1 MFKKKGKKKG
11 GGAIRFE
18 AEPQGREHVAEQYR
32 DEQHIRAPP
41 ASTAPPTM
49 DETEQILLNLH
60 SNLIDFYSKHKPEN
74 IDEDVLTILM
84 QFFIDAGADALNS
97 KLEAKYGEDLR
108 TFKSTE
114 PVPPP
119 PSQNFQGTLERVK
132 KRNEEK
138 DLLQRTLPPP
148 PKKMEKQAPKYS
160 PAPPDGPK
168 PNALDREPSILNE
181 DDSLDIDVEIDLL
194 EENPAFRLYV
204 LDKPADAEVSPR
216 DLIEAFYARHDEKK
230 LETDVIEKFVLWV
243 EKNSLEGLDAKL
255 KNKYKE
261 GLDGIRQLALRRR
274 NLENKLTEFYCE
286 HDMAKLQTRWSILKI
301 INWTMDHGLP
311 ALNKKFETRY
321 GIPVVPL
328 N

>member
-1 MFKKKGKKKG
+1 MFKKKQKKKT

-18 AEPQGREHVAEQYR
+18 SEPQGREHVAEQYR

-41 ASTAPPTM
+41 ASAAPPPTM

-97 KLEAKYGEDLR
+97 KLEAKYGENLR
-108 TFKSTE
+108 TFKTQDE

-119 PSQNFQGTLERVK
+119 PNGNFQGTLERVK
-132 KRNEEK
+132 KRQDEK

-148 PKKMEKQAPKYS
+148 PKKQAPKYS
-160 PAPPDGPK
+160 PQPPAAPK
-168 PNALDREPSILNE
+168 PNGLDRDPSILQDE
-181 DDSLDIDVEIDLL
+181 DSLDIDIEIDML
-194 EENPAFRLYV
+194 EENPAFCLYV
-204 LDKPADAEVSPR
+204 LDKPEDAEVSPR

-243 EKNSLEGLDAKL
+243 EQHSLQGLDDKL
-255 KNKYKE
+255 KTKYGE
-261 GLDGIRQLALRRR
+261 GLDGIKQLARRRR

-328 N
+328 K